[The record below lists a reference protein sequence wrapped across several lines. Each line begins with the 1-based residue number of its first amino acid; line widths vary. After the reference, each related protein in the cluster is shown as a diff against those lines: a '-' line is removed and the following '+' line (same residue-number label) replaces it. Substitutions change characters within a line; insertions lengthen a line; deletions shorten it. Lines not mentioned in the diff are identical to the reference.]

1 MRYGQVATAHLTFPF
16 HPRDTIP
23 GSMLDLQDT
32 IGFAL
37 IGAILA
43 STLYGLSIAQTVF
56 YFKKYPGDRI
66 SLKMLVIFLLLVD
79 TAKEVVIAQDAFFY
93 LIQVHGNPLYLAE
106 VPRSFGAWVVLS
118 GIAVFLVQ
126 GFYISNIWIVM
137 NLGRYRLLFTIAA
150 TILILLCLGGNLA
163 SVHDI
168 YNTDTIGA
176 ALAGV
181 ISPTLIEISAALA
194 ADLYIATILCYTL
207 HDAKRG
213 FSSTESLLSRLITYA
228 ASRGLTLCVL
238 QIAQLVLYIRSY
250 ETGNEALLLC
260 SWTQST
266 LYVNSLLAALNA
278 RKHLR
283 DLPGRTSSTLSA
295 FAAFQ
300 ESGLQDVQDSHNQE
314 CA

>member
-1 MRYGQVATAHLTFPF
+1 M
-16 HPRDTIP
+16 P

-137 NLGRYRLLFTIAA
+137 NLGSTFL
-150 TILILLCLGGNLA
+150 
-163 SVHDI
+163 H
-168 YNTDTIGA
+168 YNT
-176 ALAGV
+176 
-181 ISPTLIEISAALA
+181 
-194 ADLYIATILCYTL
+194 
-207 HDAKRG
+207 
-213 FSSTESLLSRLITYA
+213 ES
-228 ASRGLTLCVL
+228 
-238 QIAQLVLYIRSY
+238 
-250 ETGNEALLLC
+250 
-260 SWTQST
+260 
-266 LYVNSLLAALNA
+266 
-278 RKHLR
+278 
-283 DLPGRTSSTLSA
+283 
-295 FAAFQ
+295 
-300 ESGLQDVQDSHNQE
+300 
-314 CA
+314 